1 MGKVT
6 GFLDYAREDN
16 KDVPVEERIK
26 NFKEFHIPLT
36 EEERRK
42 QGARCMNCGVP
53 FCQSGMKLAGMF
65 TGCPLHNL
73 CPEWNDEVYNGHI
86 AHALSRL
93 LKTNNFPE
101 FTGRVCPALCEKACV
116 EGLDDAPVTTHD
128 NELYIIE
135 KAFQE
140 GYMQPRIPEVRSG
153 KRVAVVG
160 AGPAGLAVADQLN
173 HRGHSVTVFE
183 RSDEIG
189 GLLMYGIPNMKL
201 DKSVIRRRRALM
213 EAEGV
218 VFRTG
223 VDVGRETLAAAA
235 AAANADGRKAGA
247 GAGEKLAAAGS
258 AAAETG
264 KAADATRAVTNAAAE
279 TLASAGKSS
288 AVTAAAILRD
298 YDAVVLACGAKQARG
313 LNVPSIEQAHGI
325 HYAVDYLTSQTKAL
339 REQGEHAFG
348 VINAKGKHVVIVGGG
363 DTGNDC
369 CGTAIRQG
377 AKSVTQIEMMPEPPV
392 ERAASNPWPEW
403 PKVLK
408 VDYGQQEAI
417 RVFGHDPRVYET
429 TIKAIETKKDGS
441 IKAVITSKVKFE
453 NRQMVLV
460 EGTEQKLPCDLLI
473 IAAGFTGCESY
484 VADAFGVAL
493 TERHVVKTEAE
504 HYHTE
509 SAVKPTAAE
518 QTAAAA
524 ATGSKVGEKSGAA
537 SATAA
542 RTTASAGSA
551 AKADASPKTAA
562 NAAKIF
568 TAGDMHRGQS
578 LVVWAI
584 AEGRAC
590 ASEVDAYLM
599 GYSCLA

>member
-6 GFLDYAREDN
+6 GFLDYAREEN

-73 CPEWNDEVYNGHI
+73 CPEWNDEVYNGHV

-135 KAFQE
+135 TAFQE

-153 KRVAVVG
+153 KRVAVIG

-223 VDVGRETLAAAA
+223 VDVGRETLTAAA

-247 GAGEKLAAAGS
+247 GAGEKS
-258 AAAETG
+258 AAAE
-264 KAADATRAVTNAAAE
+264 KNSAVTNAAAE
-279 TLASAGKSS
+279 TSASAKSS
-288 AVTAAAILRD
+288 AVTAASILRD

-313 LNVPSIEQAHGI
+313 LNVPFIEQAHGI

-339 REQGEHAFG
+339 HEQGEHAFG

-509 SAVKPTAAE
+509 SAVKTAAP
-518 QTAAAA
+518 AA
-524 ATGSKVGEKSGAA
+524 GSKDGEKSGAA
-537 SATAA
+537 SA
-542 RTTASAGSA
+542 ASGSA
-551 AKADASPKTAA
+551 AKAGASTVTAA
-562 NAAKIF
+562 DTAKIF

>member
-73 CPEWNDEVYNGHI
+73 CPEWNDEVYNGHV

-135 KAFQE
+135 KAFRE

-153 KRVAVVG
+153 KRVAVIG

-183 RSDEIG
+183 RADEIG

-223 VDVGRETLAAAA
+223 VDVGRETL
-235 AAANADGRKAGA
+235 
-247 GAGEKLAAAGS
+247 
-258 AAAETG
+258 T
-264 KAADATRAVTNAAAE
+264 
-279 TLASAGKSS
+279 AGKGS
-288 AVTAAAILRD
+288 AVTAASILRD

-313 LNVPSIEQAHGI
+313 LNVPFIEQAHGI

-339 REQGEHAFG
+339 HEQGEHAFG

-509 SAVKPTAAE
+509 SAEKPMAAA

-524 ATGSKVGEKSGAA
+524 AAGSKGGEKNDAA
-537 SATAA
+537 STTAA
-542 RTTASAGSA
+542 RTPVSAGSA
-551 AKADASPKTAA
+551 EKADASTMTAA

-578 LVVWAI
+578 LVVWGI

>member
-73 CPEWNDEVYNGHI
+73 CPEWNDEVYNGHV

-135 KAFQE
+135 KAFRE

-153 KRVAVVG
+153 KRVAVIG

-183 RSDEIG
+183 RADEIG

-223 VDVGRETLAAAA
+223 VDVGRETL
-235 AAANADGRKAGA
+235 
-247 GAGEKLAAAGS
+247 
-258 AAAETG
+258 T
-264 KAADATRAVTNAAAE
+264 
-279 TLASAGKSS
+279 AGKGS
-288 AVTAAAILRD
+288 AVTAASILRD

-313 LNVPSIEQAHGI
+313 LNVPFIEQAHGI

-339 REQGEHAFG
+339 HEQGEHAFG

-509 SAVKPTAAE
+509 SAVKPTAAA

-524 ATGSKVGEKSGAA
+524 AAGSKSGEKSDAA
-537 SATAA
+537 STTAA
-542 RTTASAGSA
+542 RTPVSAGSA
-551 AKADASPKTAA
+551 AKADASTMTAA

-590 ASEVDAYLM
+590 ASEVDDFLM

>member
-6 GFLDYAREDN
+6 GFLDYAREEN

-73 CPEWNDEVYNGHI
+73 CPEWNDEVFNGHI

-135 KAFQE
+135 TAFQE

-153 KRVAVVG
+153 KRVAVIG

-223 VDVGRETLAAAA
+223 VDVGRGQ
-235 AAANADGRKAGA
+235 D
-247 GAGEKLAAAGS
+247 
-258 AAAETG
+258 
-264 KAADATRAVTNAAAE
+264 
-279 TLASAGKSS
+279 
-288 AVTAAAILRD
+288 AAAIIKD

-313 LNVPSIEQAHGI
+313 LNVPFIEQAHGI

-339 REQGEHAFG
+339 HEQGEHAFG

-509 SAVKPTAAE
+509 SAASTA
-518 QTAAAA
+518 T
-524 ATGSKVGEKSGAA
+524 
-537 SATAA
+537 
-542 RTTASAGSA
+542 
-551 AKADASPKTAA
+551 
-562 NAAKIF
+562 AAKIF

>member
-1 MGKVT
+1 MGKPT
-6 GFLDYAREDN
+6 GFMDYKRETS
-16 KDVPVEERIK
+16 VSEAPLERIR
-26 NFKEFHIPLT
+26 NFNEFHTPLSK
-36 EEERRK
+36 EEQQI

-53 FCQSGMKLAGMF
+53 FCQAGMNIMGM
-65 TGCPLHNL
+65 TSGCPLHNL
-73 CPEWNDEVYNGHI
+73 VPEWNDLVYTGNWEQ
-86 AHALSRL
+86 AYNRL
-93 LKTNNFPE
+93 KKTNNFPE

-160 AGPAGLAVADQLN
+160 AGPAGLAAADQLN

-223 VDVGRETLAAAA
+223 VDVGRETL
-235 AAANADGRKAGA
+235 
-247 GAGEKLAAAGS
+247 
-258 AAAETG
+258 
-264 KAADATRAVTNAAAE
+264 
-279 TLASAGKSS
+279 
-288 AVTAAAILRD
+288 TAAAILRD

-313 LNVPSIEQAHGI
+313 LNVPSIEQAHAI

-348 VINAKGKHVVIVGGG
+348 IINAKGKHVVIVGGG

-429 TIKAIETKKDGS
+429 TVKAIETKKDGS

-509 SAVKPTAAE
+509 STVKPTAAA
-518 QTAAAA
+518 QTAAAVA
-524 ATGSKVGEKSGAA
+524 AGSKVGEKSDAA
-537 SATAA
+537 STTAA
-542 RTTASAGSA
+542 RLASAGSA
-551 AKADASPKTAA
+551 AEADASTTTAA

>member
-73 CPEWNDEVYNGHI
+73 CPEWNDEVYNGHV

-153 KRVAVVG
+153 KRVAVIG

-247 GAGEKLAAAGS
+247 GAGEKPATTGS
-258 AAAETG
+258 AV
-264 KAADATRAVTNAAAE
+264 ADAGTSTEASCAVTSAAAE
-279 TLASAGKSS
+279 TLAAGKGS
-288 AVTAAAILRD
+288 AVTAASILRD

-325 HYAVDYLTSQTKAL
+325 HYAADYLTSQTKAL

-348 VINAKGKHVVIVGGG
+348 IINAKGKHVVIVGGG

-429 TIKAIETKKDGS
+429 TVKAIETKKDGS

-509 SAVKPTAAE
+509 STVKPTAA
-518 QTAAAA
+518 
-524 ATGSKVGEKSGAA
+524 V
-537 SATAA
+537 
-542 RTTASAGSA
+542 
-551 AKADASPKTAA
+551 

>member
-73 CPEWNDEVYNGHI
+73 CPEWNDEVYNGHV

-223 VDVGRETLAAAA
+223 VDVGRETSTAAAA
-235 AAANADGRKAGA
+235 GGGVR
-247 GAGEKLAAAGS
+247 EKS
-258 AAAETG
+258 
-264 KAADATRAVTNAAAE
+264 ADASRAVTNASAE
-279 TLASAGKSS
+279 ALATGKGS

-339 REQGEHAFG
+339 HEQGEHAFG
-348 VINAKGKHVVIVGGG
+348 IINAKGKHVVIVGGG

-429 TIKAIETKKDGS
+429 TVKAIETKKDGS
-441 IKAVITSKVKFE
+441 IKDVITSKVKFE

-584 AEGRAC
+584 AEGRTC

>member
-73 CPEWNDEVYNGHI
+73 CPEWNDEVYNGHV

-223 VDVGRETLAAAA
+223 VDVGRETL
-235 AAANADGRKAGA
+235 
-247 GAGEKLAAAGS
+247 
-258 AAAETG
+258 T
-264 KAADATRAVTNAAAE
+264 
-279 TLASAGKSS
+279 AGKGS

-339 REQGEHAFG
+339 HEQGEHAFG

-509 SAVKPTAAE
+509 SAVKPMAAA

-524 ATGSKVGEKSGAA
+524 AAGSKSGEKSDAA
-537 SATAA
+537 STTAA
-542 RTTASAGSA
+542 RTPVSAGSA
-551 AKADASPKTAA
+551 AKADASTMTAA

-590 ASEVDAYLM
+590 ASEVDDFLM

>member
-6 GFLDYAREDN
+6 GFLDYAREEN

-53 FCQSGMKLAGMF
+53 FCQSGKKLAGMF

-73 CPEWNDEVYNGHI
+73 CPEWNDEVYNGHV

-153 KRVAVVG
+153 KRVAVIG

-223 VDVGRETLAAAA
+223 VDVGRET
-235 AAANADGRKAGA
+235 
-247 GAGEKLAAAGS
+247 S
-258 AAAETG
+258 
-264 KAADATRAVTNAAAE
+264 
-279 TLASAGKSS
+279 
-288 AVTAAAILRD
+288 TAAAILRD

-339 REQGEHAFG
+339 HEQGEHAFG
-348 VINAKGKHVVIVGGG
+348 IINAKGKHVVIVGGG

-429 TIKAIETKKDGS
+429 TVKAIETKKDGS

-484 VADAFGVAL
+484 VADAFGVEL

-509 SAVKPTAAE
+509 SAVKPTAAA

-524 ATGSKVGEKSGAA
+524 AAGSKGGEKSGAA
-537 SATAA
+537 SIAAA
-542 RTTASAGSA
+542 RIPASAGSA
-551 AKADASPKTAA
+551 AKADASTMTAA

>member
-6 GFLDYAREDN
+6 GFLDYTREEN
-16 KDVPVEERIK
+16 RDVPVEERIR

-73 CPEWNDEVYNGHI
+73 CPEWNDEVYNGHV

-135 KAFQE
+135 TAFQE

-153 KRVAVVG
+153 KRVAVIG

-183 RSDEIG
+183 RADEIG

-223 VDVGRETLAAAA
+223 VDVGRETLTAAAA
-235 AAANADGRKAGA
+235 DAEGRKAGV
-247 GAGEKLAAAGS
+247 GDGEKKATTGGVS
-258 AAAETG
+258 ADSG
-264 KAADATRAVTNAAAE
+264 KSADASR
-279 TLASAGKSS
+279 
-288 AVTAAAILRD
+288 AVTAASILRD

-339 REQGEHAFG
+339 HEQGEHAFG
-348 VINAKGKHVVIVGGG
+348 IINAKGKHVIIVGGG

-429 TIKAIETKKDGS
+429 TVKAIETKKDGS

-493 TERHVVKTEAE
+493 TARHVVKTEAE

-509 SAVKPTAAE
+509 SAVKPMA
-518 QTAAAA
+518 
-524 ATGSKVGEKSGAA
+524 
-537 SATAA
+537 
-542 RTTASAGSA
+542 
-551 AKADASPKTAA
+551 AA

>member
-6 GFLDYAREDN
+6 GFLDYAREEN

-73 CPEWNDEVYNGHI
+73 CPEWNDEVYNGHV

-153 KRVAVVG
+153 KRVAVIG

-223 VDVGRETLAAAA
+223 VDVGRET
-235 AAANADGRKAGA
+235 
-247 GAGEKLAAAGS
+247 S
-258 AAAETG
+258 
-264 KAADATRAVTNAAAE
+264 
-279 TLASAGKSS
+279 
-288 AVTAAAILRD
+288 TAAAILRD

-339 REQGEHAFG
+339 HEQGEHAFG
-348 VINAKGKHVVIVGGG
+348 IINAKGKHVVIVGGG

-429 TIKAIETKKDGS
+429 TVKAIETKKDGS

-509 SAVKPTAAE
+509 SAVKPTAAA

-524 ATGSKVGEKSGAA
+524 AAGSKGGEKSGAA
-537 SATAA
+537 SIAAA
-542 RTTASAGSA
+542 RIPASAGSA
-551 AKADASPKTAA
+551 AKADASTMTAA

>member
-1 MGKVT
+1 M
-6 GFLDYAREDN
+6 
-16 KDVPVEERIK
+16 
-26 NFKEFHIPLT
+26 
-36 EEERRK
+36 
-42 QGARCMNCGVP
+42 
-53 FCQSGMKLAGMF
+53 
-65 TGCPLHNL
+65 
-73 CPEWNDEVYNGHI
+73 
-86 AHALSRL
+86 
-93 LKTNNFPE
+93 
-101 FTGRVCPALCEKACV
+101 
-116 EGLDDAPVTTHD
+116 
-128 NELYIIE
+128 
-135 KAFQE
+135 
-140 GYMQPRIPEVRSG
+140 
-153 KRVAVVG
+153 
-160 AGPAGLAVADQLN
+160 
-173 HRGHSVTVFE
+173 
-183 RSDEIG
+183 
-189 GLLMYGIPNMKL
+189 
-201 DKSVIRRRRALM
+201 
-213 EAEGV
+213 
-218 VFRTG
+218 
-223 VDVGRETLAAAA
+223 
-235 AAANADGRKAGA
+235 
-247 GAGEKLAAAGS
+247 
-258 AAAETG
+258 
-264 KAADATRAVTNAAAE
+264 
-279 TLASAGKSS
+279 
-288 AVTAAAILRD
+288 
-298 YDAVVLACGAKQARG
+298 LACGAKQARG

-339 REQGEHAFG
+339 HEQGEHAFG
-348 VINAKGKHVVIVGGG
+348 IINAKGKHVVIVGGG

-429 TIKAIETKKDGS
+429 TVKAIETKKDGS

-484 VADAFGVAL
+484 VADAFGVTL

-509 SAVKPTAAE
+509 SAVKPMAAA
-518 QTAAAA
+518 QTAAA
-524 ATGSKVGEKSGAA
+524 ATGSKVGEKSDAA
-537 SATAA
+537 STTAA
-542 RTTASAGSA
+542 RTTASAGST
-551 AKADASPKTAA
+551 AKANASTMTAA

>member
-26 NFKEFHIPLT
+26 NFKEFHIPLS

-73 CPEWNDEVYNGHI
+73 CPEWNDEVYNGHV

-153 KRVAVVG
+153 KRVAVIG

-183 RSDEIG
+183 RADEIG
-189 GLLMYGIPNMKL
+189 GLLMYGIPNIKL

-223 VDVGRETLAAAA
+223 VDVGRETL
-235 AAANADGRKAGA
+235 
-247 GAGEKLAAAGS
+247 
-258 AAAETG
+258 T
-264 KAADATRAVTNAAAE
+264 
-279 TLASAGKSS
+279 AGKGS
-288 AVTAAAILRD
+288 AVTAASILRD

-313 LNVPSIEQAHGI
+313 LNVPFIEQAHGI

-339 REQGEHAFG
+339 HEQGEHAFG

-509 SAVKPTAAE
+509 SAVKPMAAA
-518 QTAAAA
+518 QTADAAA
-524 ATGSKVGEKSGAA
+524 GSKVGEKSGAA

-542 RTTASAGSA
+542 RTTVSAGSV
-551 AKADASPKTAA
+551 AKTDASTMTAA

-590 ASEVDAYLM
+590 ASEVDDFLM

>member
-73 CPEWNDEVYNGHI
+73 CPEWNDEVYNGHV

-153 KRVAVVG
+153 KRVAVIG

-183 RSDEIG
+183 RADEIG

-223 VDVGRETLAAAA
+223 VDVGRETLTAA

-247 GAGEKLAAAGS
+247 GAGEKPATTGS
-258 AAAETG
+258 AAV
-264 KAADATRAVTNAAAE
+264 DAGTSTEASCAVTSAAAE
-279 TLASAGKSS
+279 TLAAGKGS

-339 REQGEHAFG
+339 HEQGEHAFG
-348 VINAKGKHVVIVGGG
+348 IINAKGKHVVIVGGG

-509 SAVKPTAAE
+509 SAVKPTAA
-518 QTAAAA
+518 
-524 ATGSKVGEKSGAA
+524 V
-537 SATAA
+537 
-542 RTTASAGSA
+542 
-551 AKADASPKTAA
+551 

>member
-73 CPEWNDEVYNGHI
+73 CPEWNDEVYNGHV

-135 KAFQE
+135 TAFQD
-140 GYMQPRIPEVRSG
+140 GYMKPRIPEVRSG
-153 KRVAVVG
+153 KRVAVIG

-235 AAANADGRKAGA
+235 TDAGAEGRKAGA
-247 GAGEKLAAAGS
+247 GAGEKKAT
-258 AAAETG
+258 TG
-264 KAADATRAVTNAAAE
+264 
-279 TLASAGKSS
+279 G
-288 AVTAAAILRD
+288 VTAASILRD

-313 LNVPSIEQAHGI
+313 LNVPFIEQAHGI

-339 REQGEHAFG
+339 HEQGEHAFG
-348 VINAKGKHVVIVGGG
+348 ILNAKGKHVVIVGGG

-441 IKAVITSKVKFE
+441 IKAVTTSKVKFE

-509 SAVKPTAAE
+509 SAVKPTAAA
-518 QTAAAA
+518 QTADAAA
-524 ATGSKVGEKSGAA
+524 GSKVGEKSGAA

-551 AKADASPKTAA
+551 AKADASMMTAA

>member
-16 KDVPVEERIK
+16 KDVPVEERIR

-140 GYMQPRIPEVRSG
+140 GYMQQRIPEVRSG

-223 VDVGRETLAAAA
+223 VDVGRETSTAAAA
-235 AAANADGRKAGA
+235 GAEGRKAGA
-247 GAGEKLAAAGS
+247 GAGKKS
-258 AAAETG
+258 
-264 KAADATRAVTNAAAE
+264 ADASRVVTNAAAE
-279 TLASAGKSS
+279 ALAAGKGS

-313 LNVPSIEQAHGI
+313 LNVPSIAQAHGI

-339 REQGEHAFG
+339 HEQGEHAFG
-348 VINAKGKHVVIVGGG
+348 IINAKGKHVVIVGGG

-429 TIKAIETKKDGS
+429 TVKSIETKKDGS

-509 SAVKPTAAE
+509 SAVKPMAAA

-524 ATGSKVGEKSGAA
+524 AAGSKVGEKSGVA
-537 SATAA
+537 S
-542 RTTASAGSA
+542 TTA
-551 AKADASPKTAA
+551 T
-562 NAAKIF
+562 NTAKIF

>member
-6 GFLDYAREDN
+6 GFLDYAREEN

-73 CPEWNDEVYNGHI
+73 CPEWNDEVYNGHV

-223 VDVGRETLAAAA
+223 VDVGRETSTAAAA
-235 AAANADGRKAGA
+235 GAEGRKAGA
-247 GAGEKLAAAGS
+247 GAGEKS
-258 AAAETG
+258 
-264 KAADATRAVTNAAAE
+264 ADASRAVTNASAE
-279 TLASAGKSS
+279 ALAAGKGS

-339 REQGEHAFG
+339 HEQGEHAFG
-348 VINAKGKHVVIVGGG
+348 IINAKGKHVVIVGGG

-429 TIKAIETKKDGS
+429 TVKAIETKKDGS
-441 IKAVITSKVKFE
+441 IKDVITSKVKFE

>member
-6 GFLDYAREDN
+6 GFLDYAREEN

-73 CPEWNDEVYNGHI
+73 CPEWNDEVYNGHV

-135 KAFQE
+135 TAFQE

-153 KRVAVVG
+153 KRVAVIG

-223 VDVGRETLAAAA
+223 VDVGRKTLTAAA

-247 GAGEKLAAAGS
+247 GAGEKS
-258 AAAETG
+258 AAAE
-264 KAADATRAVTNAAAE
+264 
-279 TLASAGKSS
+279 KSS
-288 AVTAAAILRD
+288 AVTAASILRD

-313 LNVPSIEQAHGI
+313 LNVPFIEQAHGI

-339 REQGEHAFG
+339 HEQGEHAFG

-509 SAVKPTAAE
+509 SAVKTAAP
-518 QTAAAA
+518 AA
-524 ATGSKVGEKSGAA
+524 GSKDGEKSGAA
-537 SATAA
+537 TAA
-542 RTTASAGSA
+542 SGSA
-551 AKADASPKTAA
+551 AKAGASTVTAA
-562 NAAKIF
+562 DTAKIF

>member
-6 GFLDYAREDN
+6 GFLDYAREEN

-223 VDVGRETLAAAA
+223 VDVGRETLASAA

-247 GAGEKLAAAGS
+247 GAGEKPATTGS
-258 AAAETG
+258 AV
-264 KAADATRAVTNAAAE
+264 ADA
-279 TLASAGKSS
+279 GKGS

-339 REQGEHAFG
+339 HEQGEHAFG
-348 VINAKGKHVVIVGGG
+348 IINAKGKHVVIVGGG

-429 TIKAIETKKDGS
+429 TVKAIETKKDGS

-509 SAVKPTAAE
+509 SAVKPM
-518 QTAAAA
+518 
-524 ATGSKVGEKSGAA
+524 
-537 SATAA
+537 
-542 RTTASAGSA
+542 
-551 AKADASPKTAA
+551 TAA

>member
-6 GFLDYAREDN
+6 GFLDYAREEN

-73 CPEWNDEVYNGHI
+73 CPEWNDEVYNGHV

-128 NELYIIE
+128 NEL
-135 KAFQE
+135 
-140 GYMQPRIPEVRSG
+140 
-153 KRVAVVG
+153 
-160 AGPAGLAVADQLN
+160 
-173 HRGHSVTVFE
+173 
-183 RSDEIG
+183 
-189 GLLMYGIPNMKL
+189 LMYGIPNMKL

-223 VDVGRETLAAAA
+223 VDVGRETL
-235 AAANADGRKAGA
+235 
-247 GAGEKLAAAGS
+247 
-258 AAAETG
+258 
-264 KAADATRAVTNAAAE
+264 
-279 TLASAGKSS
+279 
-288 AVTAAAILRD
+288 TAAAILRD

-339 REQGEHAFG
+339 HEQGEHAFG
-348 VINAKGKHVVIVGGG
+348 IINAKGKHVVIVGGG

-429 TIKAIETKKDGS
+429 TVKAIETKKDGS

-509 SAVKPTAAE
+509 STVKPTA
-518 QTAAAA
+518 
-524 ATGSKVGEKSGAA
+524 
-537 SATAA
+537 
-542 RTTASAGSA
+542 
-551 AKADASPKTAA
+551 AA

-599 GYSCLA
+599 GYRCLA

>member
-6 GFLDYAREDN
+6 GFLDYAREEN

-73 CPEWNDEVYNGHI
+73 CPEWNDEVYNGHV

-223 VDVGRETLAAAA
+223 VDVGRETLAA
-235 AAANADGRKAGA
+235 
-247 GAGEKLAAAGS
+247 
-258 AAAETG
+258 G
-264 KAADATRAVTNAAAE
+264 K
-279 TLASAGKSS
+279 GS

-339 REQGEHAFG
+339 HEQGEHAFG
-348 VINAKGKHVVIVGGG
+348 IINAKGKHVVIVGGG

-429 TIKAIETKKDGS
+429 TVKAIETKKDGS

-509 SAVKPTAAE
+509 STVKPTAAA
-518 QTAAAA
+518 QTAAAVA
-524 ATGSKVGEKSGAA
+524 AGSKVGEKSDAA
-537 SATAA
+537 STTAA
-542 RTTASAGSA
+542 RLASAGSA
-551 AKADASPKTAA
+551 AEADASTTTAA

>member
-16 KDVPVEERIK
+16 KDVPVEERIR

-73 CPEWNDEVYNGHI
+73 CPEWNDEVYNGHV

-223 VDVGRETLAAAA
+223 VDVGRET
-235 AAANADGRKAGA
+235 
-247 GAGEKLAAAGS
+247 S
-258 AAAETG
+258 
-264 KAADATRAVTNAAAE
+264 
-279 TLASAGKSS
+279 
-288 AVTAAAILRD
+288 TAAAILRD

-339 REQGEHAFG
+339 HEQGEHAFG
-348 VINAKGKHVVIVGGG
+348 IISAKGKHVVIVGGG

-429 TIKAIETKKDGS
+429 TVKAIETKKDGS

-484 VADAFGVAL
+484 VADAFGVTL

-509 SAVKPTAAE
+509 SAVKPMAAA
-518 QTAAAA
+518 QTAAA
-524 ATGSKVGEKSGAA
+524 ATGSKVGEKSDAA
-537 SATAA
+537 STTAA
-542 RTTASAGSA
+542 RTTASAGST
-551 AKADASPKTAA
+551 AKANASTMTAA

>member
-6 GFLDYAREDN
+6 GFLDYAREEN

-73 CPEWNDEVYNGHI
+73 CPEWNDEVYNGHV

-135 KAFQE
+135 TAFQE

-153 KRVAVVG
+153 KRVAVIG

-235 AAANADGRKAGA
+235 ATANADGRKAGA
-247 GAGEKLAAAGS
+247 GAGEKS
-258 AAAETG
+258 AAAE
-264 KAADATRAVTNAAAE
+264 KSNAVTNAAAE
-279 TLASAGKSS
+279 TLASAKNS
-288 AVTAAAILRD
+288 AVTAASILRD

-313 LNVPSIEQAHGI
+313 LNVPFIEQAHGI

-339 REQGEHAFG
+339 HEQGEHAFG

-509 SAVKPTAAE
+509 SAASTA
-518 QTAAAA
+518 T
-524 ATGSKVGEKSGAA
+524 
-537 SATAA
+537 
-542 RTTASAGSA
+542 
-551 AKADASPKTAA
+551 
-562 NAAKIF
+562 AAKIF

>member
-6 GFLDYAREDN
+6 GFLDYAREEN

-73 CPEWNDEVYNGHI
+73 CPEWNDEVYNGHV

-223 VDVGRETLAAAA
+223 VDVGRETLAA
-235 AAANADGRKAGA
+235 
-247 GAGEKLAAAGS
+247 
-258 AAAETG
+258 G
-264 KAADATRAVTNAAAE
+264 K
-279 TLASAGKSS
+279 GS

-339 REQGEHAFG
+339 HEQGEHAFG
-348 VINAKGKHVVIVGGG
+348 IINAKGKHVVIVGGG

-429 TIKAIETKKDGS
+429 TVKAIETKKDGS

-509 SAVKPTAAE
+509 STVKPTVAV

-524 ATGSKVGEKSGAA
+524 AAGSKVGEKSNAA
-537 SATAA
+537 STTAA
-542 RTTASAGSA
+542 RLASAGSA
-551 AKADASPKTAA
+551 AKADASTMSAA
-562 NAAKIF
+562 NAAKNF

>member
-73 CPEWNDEVYNGHI
+73 CPEWNDEVYNGHV

-223 VDVGRETLAAAA
+223 VDVGRET
-235 AAANADGRKAGA
+235 
-247 GAGEKLAAAGS
+247 S
-258 AAAETG
+258 
-264 KAADATRAVTNAAAE
+264 
-279 TLASAGKSS
+279 
-288 AVTAAAILRD
+288 TAAAILRD

-348 VINAKGKHVVIVGGG
+348 IINAKGKHVVIVGGG

-429 TIKAIETKKDGS
+429 TVKAIETKKDGS

-509 SAVKPTAAE
+509 STVQPMAAA

-524 ATGSKVGEKSGAA
+524 ATGSKVGEKSGVA

-542 RTTASAGSA
+542 RTPAFAGSA
-551 AKADASPKTAA
+551 AKADASTMTAA

>member
-36 EEERRK
+36 EEERLK

-223 VDVGRETLAAAA
+223 VDVGRETSTAAAA
-235 AAANADGRKAGA
+235 GAEGRKAGA
-247 GAGEKLAAAGS
+247 GAGEKS
-258 AAAETG
+258 
-264 KAADATRAVTNAAAE
+264 ADASRAVTNAAAE
-279 TLASAGKSS
+279 ALAAGKGS

-339 REQGEHAFG
+339 HEQGEHAFG
-348 VINAKGKHVVIVGGG
+348 IINAKGKHVVIVGGG

-429 TIKAIETKKDGS
+429 TVKGIETKKDGS

-509 SAVKPTAAE
+509 SAVKPTAA
-518 QTAAAA
+518 AN
-524 ATGSKVGEKSGAA
+524 
-537 SATAA
+537 
-542 RTTASAGSA
+542 A
-551 AKADASPKTAA
+551 AKADASTMTAT

>member
-6 GFLDYAREDN
+6 GFLDYAREEN

-73 CPEWNDEVYNGHI
+73 CPEWNDEVYNGHV

-135 KAFQE
+135 TAFQE

-153 KRVAVVG
+153 KRVAVIG

-183 RSDEIG
+183 RADEIG

-247 GAGEKLAAAGS
+247 GAGEKS
-258 AAAETG
+258 AAAE
-264 KAADATRAVTNAAAE
+264 
-279 TLASAGKSS
+279 KSS
-288 AVTAAAILRD
+288 AVTAASILRD

-313 LNVPSIEQAHGI
+313 LNVPFIEQAHGI

-339 REQGEHAFG
+339 HEQGEHAFG

-509 SAVKPTAAE
+509 SAVKTTVPAA
-518 QTAAAA
+518 
-524 ATGSKVGEKSGAA
+524 GSKDGEKSGAA
-537 SATAA
+537 SA
-542 RTTASAGSA
+542 ASGSA
-551 AKADASPKTAA
+551 AKAGASRVTAA
-562 NAAKIF
+562 DTAKIF

>member
-6 GFLDYAREDN
+6 GFLDYAREEN

-73 CPEWNDEVYNGHI
+73 CPEWNDEVYNGHV

-135 KAFQE
+135 TAFQE

-153 KRVAVVG
+153 KRVAVIG

-223 VDVGRETLAAAA
+223 VDVGRETLAAA
-235 AAANADGRKAGA
+235 
-247 GAGEKLAAAGS
+247 
-258 AAAETG
+258 
-264 KAADATRAVTNAAAE
+264 
-279 TLASAGKSS
+279 GKSS
-288 AVTAAAILRD
+288 AVTAASILRD

-313 LNVPSIEQAHGI
+313 LNVPFIEQAHGI

-339 REQGEHAFG
+339 HEQGEHAFG

-460 EGTEQKLPCDLLI
+460 EGSEQKLPCDLLI

-509 SAVKPTAAE
+509 SAVKTAAP
-518 QTAAAA
+518 AA
-524 ATGSKVGEKSGAA
+524 GSKDGEKSGATSAA
-537 SATAA
+537 S
-542 RTTASAGSA
+542 GSA
-551 AKADASPKTAA
+551 AKAGVSTVTAA
-562 NAAKIF
+562 DTAKIF

>member
-73 CPEWNDEVYNGHI
+73 CPEWNDEVYNGHV

-223 VDVGRETLAAAA
+223 VDVGRETSTAAAA
-235 AAANADGRKAGA
+235 GDGVREKSADASRAVANASAEA
-247 GAGEKLAAAGS
+247 LAA
-258 AAAETG
+258 G
-264 KAADATRAVTNAAAE
+264 K
-279 TLASAGKSS
+279 GS

-313 LNVPSIEQAHGI
+313 LKVPSIEQAHGI

-339 REQGEHAFG
+339 HEQGEHAFG
-348 VINAKGKHVVIVGGG
+348 IINAKGKHVVIVGGG

-429 TIKAIETKKDGS
+429 TVKAIETKKDGS

-509 SAVKPTAAE
+509 SAVKPTAAA
-518 QTAAAA
+518 QPADAAA
-524 ATGSKVGEKSGAA
+524 GSKVGERRGAA

-551 AKADASPKTAA
+551 AKADASTMTAA

>member
-1 MGKVT
+1 M
-6 GFLDYAREDN
+6 
-16 KDVPVEERIK
+16 
-26 NFKEFHIPLT
+26 
-36 EEERRK
+36 
-42 QGARCMNCGVP
+42 
-53 FCQSGMKLAGMF
+53 
-65 TGCPLHNL
+65 
-73 CPEWNDEVYNGHI
+73 
-86 AHALSRL
+86 
-93 LKTNNFPE
+93 
-101 FTGRVCPALCEKACV
+101 
-116 EGLDDAPVTTHD
+116 TTHD

-223 VDVGRETLAAAA
+223 VDVGRETL
-235 AAANADGRKAGA
+235 
-247 GAGEKLAAAGS
+247 
-258 AAAETG
+258 
-264 KAADATRAVTNAAAE
+264 
-279 TLASAGKSS
+279 
-288 AVTAAAILRD
+288 TAAAILRD

-339 REQGEHAFG
+339 HEQGEHAFG
-348 VINAKGKHVVIVGGG
+348 IINAKGKHVVIVGGG

-429 TIKAIETKKDGS
+429 TVKAIETKKDGS

-509 SAVKPTAAE
+509 STVKPTA
-518 QTAAAA
+518 
-524 ATGSKVGEKSGAA
+524 
-537 SATAA
+537 
-542 RTTASAGSA
+542 
-551 AKADASPKTAA
+551 AA

>member
-73 CPEWNDEVYNGHI
+73 CPEWNDEVYNGHV

-218 VFRTG
+218 VFHTG
-223 VDVGRETLAAAA
+223 VDVGRET
-235 AAANADGRKAGA
+235 
-247 GAGEKLAAAGS
+247 S
-258 AAAETG
+258 
-264 KAADATRAVTNAAAE
+264 
-279 TLASAGKSS
+279 
-288 AVTAAAILRD
+288 TAAAILRD

-339 REQGEHAFG
+339 HEQGEHAFG
-348 VINAKGKHVVIVGGG
+348 IINAKGKHVVIVGGG

-429 TIKAIETKKDGS
+429 TVKAIETKKDGS

-509 SAVKPTAAE
+509 SAVKAGASAQTTA
-518 QTAAAA
+518 
-524 ATGSKVGEKSGAA
+524 GSEDGEKSGVASTTAGSSDGEKSSAA
-537 SATAA
+537 STAA
-542 RTTASAGSA
+542 GST
-551 AKADASPKTAA
+551 AKAGASTVTAA
-562 NAAKIF
+562 DTAKIF

>member
-73 CPEWNDEVYNGHI
+73 CPEWNDEVYNGHV

-153 KRVAVVG
+153 KRVAVIG

-183 RSDEIG
+183 RADEIG

-223 VDVGRETLAAAA
+223 VDVGRETL
-235 AAANADGRKAGA
+235 
-247 GAGEKLAAAGS
+247 
-258 AAAETG
+258 T
-264 KAADATRAVTNAAAE
+264 
-279 TLASAGKSS
+279 AGKGS

-313 LNVPSIEQAHGI
+313 LNVPFIEQAHGI

-339 REQGEHAFG
+339 HEQGEHAFG

-509 SAVKPTAAE
+509 SAVKPMAAA

-524 ATGSKVGEKSGAA
+524 AAGSKSGEKSDAA
-537 SATAA
+537 STTAA
-542 RTTASAGSA
+542 RTPVSAGSA
-551 AKADASPKTAA
+551 AKADASTMTAA

-590 ASEVDAYLM
+590 ASEVDDFLM

>member
-73 CPEWNDEVYNGHI
+73 CPEWNDEVYNGHV

-223 VDVGRETLAAAA
+223 VDVGRETLTAAAA
-235 AAANADGRKAGA
+235 GAEGRKAGA
-247 GAGEKLAAAGS
+247 GAGEKKATTGS
-258 AAAETG
+258 AAANAGTSTE
-264 KAADATRAVTNAAAE
+264 ASCAVTSAAAE
-279 TLASAGKSS
+279 TLAAGKGS

-348 VINAKGKHVVIVGGG
+348 IINAKGKHVVIVGGG

-429 TIKAIETKKDGS
+429 TVKAIETKKDGS

-484 VADAFGVAL
+484 VAAAFGVAL

-509 SAVKPTAAE
+509 STVKPTVAV

-524 ATGSKVGEKSGAA
+524 AAGSKVGEKSDAA
-537 SATAA
+537 STTAA
-542 RTTASAGSA
+542 RTPASAGSA
-551 AKADASPKTAA
+551 AKADTSTTAA

>member
-73 CPEWNDEVYNGHI
+73 CPEWNDEVYNGHV

-135 KAFQE
+135 KAFRE

-153 KRVAVVG
+153 KRVAVIG

-183 RSDEIG
+183 RADEIG

-223 VDVGRETLAAAA
+223 VDVGRETL
-235 AAANADGRKAGA
+235 
-247 GAGEKLAAAGS
+247 
-258 AAAETG
+258 T
-264 KAADATRAVTNAAAE
+264 
-279 TLASAGKSS
+279 AGKGS
-288 AVTAAAILRD
+288 AVTAASILRD

-313 LNVPSIEQAHGI
+313 LNVPFIEQAHGI

-339 REQGEHAFG
+339 HEQGEHAFG

-509 SAVKPTAAE
+509 SAVKPMAAA

-524 ATGSKVGEKSGAA
+524 AAGSKGGEKSDAA
-537 SATAA
+537 STTAA
-542 RTTASAGSA
+542 RTPVSAGSA
-551 AKADASPKTAA
+551 AKADASTMTAA

-590 ASEVDAYLM
+590 ASEVDDFLM

>member
-6 GFLDYAREDN
+6 GFLDYAREEN

-73 CPEWNDEVYNGHI
+73 CPEWNDEVYNGHV

-101 FTGRVCPALCEKACV
+101 FTGRVCPALCEKACI

-223 VDVGRETLAAAA
+223 VDVGRETSTAAAA
-235 AAANADGRKAGA
+235 GAEGRKAGA
-247 GAGEKLAAAGS
+247 GAGEKS
-258 AAAETG
+258 
-264 KAADATRAVTNAAAE
+264 ADASRAVTNASAE
-279 TLASAGKSS
+279 ALAAGKGS

-339 REQGEHAFG
+339 HEQGEHAFG
-348 VINAKGKHVVIVGGG
+348 IINAKGKHVVIVGGG

-429 TIKAIETKKDGS
+429 TVKAIETKKDGS
-441 IKAVITSKVKFE
+441 IKDVITSKVKFE

-542 RTTASAGSA
+542 RIPASAGSA
-551 AKADASPKTAA
+551 AKADASTMTAA